1 MRAAPRSLRA
11 LPGARDG
18 ATVVEF
24 ALVLLPFLTLGMGAL
39 DIGYQ
44 VYLGA
49 LTNGAMER
57 AARKATVGKVT
68 KDQVA
73 SVIRS
78 EVRTILPS
86 GSQNDPGAVTVT
98 PLSYTNFAS
107 VGKGERIT
115 ADTAPVGQYNS
126 TDCYEDRNN
135 NGRYDATF
143 GGGDDMGTA
152 DDVMYYD
159 VLVKVPRLFPLMAAL
174 GLGPNTIVDARTLI
188 RNQPYGDQQIRIRC
202 S

>member
-1 MRAAPRSLRA
+1 MRHPSLLRRLVQA
-11 LPGARDG
+11 ERG
-18 ATVVEF
+18 ATIVEF
-24 ALVLLPFLTLGMGAL
+24 ALVLLPFLTLIMGAL
-39 DIGYQ
+39 DVGYQ
-44 VYLGA
+44 AYLNA
-49 LTNGAMER
+49 ITNGAMER
-57 AARKATVGKVT
+57 AARKATVGSMT
-68 KDQVA
+68 KSQVA
-73 SVIRS
+73 TLIRS
-78 EVRTILPS
+78 EVGTILPKTS
-86 GSQNDPGAVTVT
+86 RNDPNAVTVT
-98 PLSYTNFAS
+98 PLSYTNFTA

-115 ADTAPVGQYNS
+115 SDTAPVGQYNS

-159 VLVKVPRLFPLMAAL
+159 VLVKVPRLFPLMAAV
-174 GLGPNTIVDARTLI
+174 GLGQYAIVDARTLI

>member
-1 MRAAPRSLRA
+1 MTRPLLNRLLHAER
-11 LPGARDG
+11 G
-18 ATVVEF
+18 ATIVEF
-24 ALVLLPFLTLGMGAL
+24 ALVLLPFLTLVMGAF

-44 VYLGA
+44 MYLNA
-49 LTNGAMER
+49 VTNGAMER
-57 AARKATVGKVT
+57 AARKATVGSMSKA
-68 KDQVA
+68 QVA
-73 SVIRS
+73 ALIRS
-78 EVRTILPS
+78 EVNTILPA
-86 GSQNDPGAVTVT
+86 GSRNDPGAITIT
-98 PLSYTNFAS
+98 PLSYTNFAA

-115 ADTAPVGQYNS
+115 SDTAPVGQYNS

-135 NGRYDATF
+135 NGAYDATF

-159 VLVKVPRLFPLMAAL
+159 VLVKVPRLFPLMVAL
-174 GLGPNTIVDARTLI
+174 GLGRDAIVDTRTLI